1 MCYVIVRGKKN
12 LGIVVG
18 AERIVATR
26 RTKAK
31 FIRDRRRGFLF
42 FSFPAQMTP
51 EERNNDH
58 LINDACR
65 VCAFAVRLDSVA
77 ERNNLKPLSSDILAS
92 DTK

>member
-1 MCYVIVRGKKN
+1 
-12 LGIVVG
+12 
-18 AERIVATR
+18 
-26 RTKAK
+26 
-31 FIRDRRRGFLF
+31 
-42 FSFPAQMTP
+42 MTP